1 MSYWQD
7 KVVIV
12 AGGSRGF
19 GKILAATLVAKS
31 ARVILLAR
39 DPQRLQSATQELN
52 ETASQSHPVTFLEVD
67 LTDESATRT
76 AVQNCANDF
85 GTIDAVFNCVGKS
98 TREAL
103 LDVDVAQVEEMMR
116 INLHT
121 VVNLS
126 VAVLSELEKS
136 SGHLVNIGSLASK
149 TAWPFV
155 TSYALSKTAMATYT
169 QQLRLEGPS
178 NVHYML
184 VCPGPIR
191 RVDSGFRYD
200 EMSEKLPDSARA
212 GGAGAKL
219 KGIPPERLAAK
230 VVNGCAKR
238 RKELI
243 VPAYARLAFI
253 GAAISPTL
261 GDWILR
267 LKMSK

>member
-12 AGGSRGF
+12 AGGSTGF
-19 GKILAATLVAKS
+19 GKVLAATLVS
-31 ARVILLAR
+31 YGARVILFAR
-39 DPQRLQSATQELN
+39 DQQRLDGAAKELD
-52 ETASQSHPVTFLEVD
+52 ASCQAVD

-76 AVQNCANDF
+76 AVQNCVDDF
-85 GTIDAVFNCVGKS
+85 GRIDAVFNCVGKS

-103 LDVDVAQVEEMMR
+103 LDVDVTQIQEMMR
-116 INLHT
+116 VNLHT

-126 VAVLSELEKS
+126 MAVVNELKKS
-136 SGHLVNIGSLASK
+136 KGHLVNIGSLASK

-155 TSYALSKTAMATYT
+155 TSYAVSKTAMATYT
-169 QQLRLEGPS
+169 QQLRLEGQR

-191 RVDSGFRYD
+191 RDDVGSRYD
-200 EMSEKLPDSARA
+200 EKAEKLPDSARA
-212 GGAGAKL
+212 AAAGAKL
-219 KGIPPERLAAK
+219 KGIPPELLANK
-230 VVNGCAKR
+230 VLRACAKR
-238 RKELI
+238 KKELI

-253 GAAISPTL
+253 AAALSPTL